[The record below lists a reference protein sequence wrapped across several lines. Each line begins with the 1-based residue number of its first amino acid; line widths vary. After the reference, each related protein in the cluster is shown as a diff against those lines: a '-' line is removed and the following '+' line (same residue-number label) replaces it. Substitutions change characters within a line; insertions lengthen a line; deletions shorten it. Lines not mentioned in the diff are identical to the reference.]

1 VFARYNH
8 TIGKT
13 LTIVILAFLTLLG
26 VFFYLNQNNITF
38 FSATTITGQDAYYS
52 SNTFLDTTGI
62 NLGSTSN
69 FVNLGGYYQ
78 STATIATLTS
88 TCITLPQSSGS
99 TFDTWSYLEIDIS
112 NVSDIVSNEL
122 IIEDCSGNQLWS
134 ALTSIPTGITSVSI
148 PTTITSPS
156 IVLKYTATHNT
167 DGSIPSRVNGWS
179 VYGKSNNVTSL
190 NIAPAT
196 TTVYSG
202 QTITFNLEISSSG
215 ATTVSPVLEI
225 DLTKL
230 NGNGTIV
237 GTSQDST
244 VCYDLDLD
252 GVLNETEECAFYRP
266 LTLVSVG
273 NGPNGE
279 VATHPGIGSTQDKV
293 RWNLQ
298 NISDGTVISIPITF
312 QVPLGYVNAK
322 TIYLEA
328 SLRHG
333 NLSNDSSH
341 NNYMNIVTDS
351 SGQLVTVSSVEG
363 NYLAYSN
370 YNNAS
375 ATATGLQDYIYSSN
389 GSIVNN
395 SDFESVTVKIW
406 NTGSC
411 QTAFQNLLSPATAVA
426 KHRIINTGT
435 LTGKNFT
442 EAEPLEFI
450 IFRGVF
456 NIPHAYW
463 LNYNAGST
471 NPPPGVGC
479 NDGQNINWA
488 FEFEHTDKTYIRNT
502 YHNILTET
510 CRSGSSGFIHR
521 IQSGLKVNTFY
532 NTFPGYSEYYIQST
546 GSIKSGEYFS
556 SWAFYG
562 NEGTRTNTV
571 TLQKSYY
578 LVNISNTLSF
588 HGFLDA
594 NGGGITNTNFKIYKD
609 VDGTAPNPD
618 HADFDIAFDPFDSDP
633 TTPDTPHN
641 KWYVV
646 NATFPATGIP
656 FSALPDA
663 NDPSAIVTGNNGERL
678 LLVKFN
684 EAPLTNFAPRLLW
697 RVCDGSIEGG
707 SCPAPSSS
715 TIGVDSG
722 RVFTQYQN
730 NIRTCATF
738 GNINLNFENTSRA
751 RIYNNSTQSSFMAGS
766 NATFQITP
774 HNDNLASEYPQSVW
788 GINLFSVRD
797 SIDFDNITSNISG
810 IPANFPFPN
819 QNIDLQSCDISQATF
834 HVPDESICL
843 ASSDGGSSDCY
854 AYWQV
859 PAACQPPNGWG
870 YRIVGNSSQDEYTPA
885 YKLNFSIPIK
895 RTVPAGTQL
904 DFNAEV
910 RTTDLTTLGSDNAVP
925 VARWS
930 ASNYQNTSTITV
942 LESPAIDGQQS
953 APVQWLQGSTM
964 TILQSITNI
973 GNAPNKGVYLVNMM
987 PKNGVNGT
995 TIPNPDY
1002 GRIYST
1008 LGVSQASYLYST
1020 DVNCYTDSLNPAIT
1034 WTSLNAGTTMRS
1046 GYNSQSDVVP
1056 TNAICTKIHIEST
1069 SSFTLNPNDSINI
1082 GIDIHIPVSALDGQ
1096 MIHNR
1101 AKVGGSTIYGST
1113 SNVNP
1118 TEMILTNT
1126 QVGNDLILGLQ
1137 KTYQVDPQRPG
1148 YVRWTLSY
1156 SNVSPTS
1163 TTNVN
1168 LVDNI
1173 PNELIFVEVDTT
1185 TLDSNEACGNITCTP
1200 TGTNSD
1206 GSGGNLSFVI
1216 DTLAQADGSSG
1227 GPDEGSISFW
1237 TRTNEP
1243 TALSSPITN
1252 CAVLSPT
1259 EAGIGSSACRTINI
1273 TASNGVLDVEG
1284 DPDMGTT
1291 EVIIRKIGYGSGEYI
1306 LTITNNQSTGAYFS
1320 IYDQLPAEIT
1330 YTPGTLRINGS
1341 NASDSLITGGVLQIN
1356 PNILINPGATLE
1368 IKFDFTVNASV
1379 PSGTIVANQMT
1390 ITNCQNY
1397 NDYTNCSPAFLTNEV
1412 EFVVY
1417 NEPPNL
1423 VDDDIETDE
1432 DTQITFNVL
1441 TNDTDIDDSLN
1452 ISTLN
1457 YTDNTTNGTLEY
1469 LGNGMFRYTP
1479 DDDYYGSDTFE
1490 YEICDSGSP
1499 VKCDTATVTITII
1512 SVNDAPVAVYD
1523 EIELDEDTSITFT
1536 VHDNDYDIDGTL
1548 DLSSISIVTL
1558 PLNGTLT
1565 YDATTNEFTY
1575 TPNANYYG
1583 NDQFE
1588 YEICDDEGA
1597 CTVGIVMITINSI
1610 NDEPVAID
1618 DYYSI
1623 TESRYLDILANDY
1636 DIDDGL
1642 DANSFRL
1649 VTNPTYG
1656 QVSSTSIITIN
1667 STAIGETFDVSR
1679 GEFMYTVPAN
1689 ATSYTDQF
1697 RYEICDYEGDCDE
1710 ANVTVVYTAAT
1721 PASTPVPSLT
1731 NTGSNILIVYVILAS
1746 VVIGHWF
1753 VKRKLL

>member
-1 VFARYNH
+1 
-8 TIGKT
+8 
-13 LTIVILAFLTLLG
+13 
-26 VFFYLNQNNITF
+26 
-38 FSATTITGQDAYYS
+38 
-52 SNTFLDTTGI
+52 
-62 NLGSTSN
+62 
-69 FVNLGGYYQ
+69 
-78 STATIATLTS
+78 
-88 TCITLPQSSGS
+88 
-99 TFDTWSYLEIDIS
+99 
-112 NVSDIVSNEL
+112 
-122 IIEDCSGNQLWS
+122 
-134 ALTSIPTGITSVSI
+134 
-148 PTTITSPS
+148 
-156 IVLKYTATHNT
+156 
-167 DGSIPSRVNGWS
+167 
-179 VYGKSNNVTSL
+179 
-190 NIAPAT
+190 
-196 TTVYSG
+196 
-202 QTITFNLEISSSG
+202 
-215 ATTVSPVLEI
+215 
-225 DLTKL
+225 
-230 NGNGTIV
+230 
-237 GTSQDST
+237 
-244 VCYDLDLD
+244 
-252 GVLNETEECAFYRP
+252 
-266 LTLVSVG
+266 
-273 NGPNGE
+273 
-279 VATHPGIGSTQDKV
+279 
-293 RWNLQ
+293 
-298 NISDGTVISIPITF
+298 
-312 QVPLGYVNAK
+312 
-322 TIYLEA
+322 
-328 SLRHG
+328 
-333 NLSNDSSH
+333 LSNDSSH

-351 SGQLVTVSSVEG
+351 SGQLVTVSSVMG
-363 NYLAYSN
+363 ILANSSGYTTLGAN
-370 YNNAS
+370 
-375 ATATGLQDYIYSSN
+375 ATGINDAFYNSAN
-389 GSIVNN
+389 GIANP
-395 SDFESVTVKIW
+395 SDFEYVDVNIFNNSLVALGTCPVSYQSYQ
-406 NTGSC
+406 NTNSTMSK
-411 QTAFQNLLSPATAVA
+411 QLIVSQPAAGENPTSTNPIVI
-426 KHRIINTGT
+426 K
-435 LTGKNFT
+435 
-442 EAEPLEFI
+442 
-450 IFRGVF
+450 IFRGAF
-456 NIPHAYW
+456 NYATTVGRI
-463 LNYNAGST
+463 NYNVGST
-471 NPPPGVGC
+471 NPAPGVAC
-479 NDGQNINWA
+479 IDGQQIRWNMQ
-488 FEFEHTDKTYIRNT
+488 FTYPNNSYT
-502 YHNILTET
+502 VFQAHNISTVI
-510 CRSGSSGFIHR
+510 CRNPSAPYIHR
-521 IQSGLKVNTFY
+521 IQSGNNTPASY
-532 NTFPGYSEYYIQST
+532 ATYPGWPEYYIGNT
-546 GSIKSGEYFS
+546 GSVRPGEFFS
-556 SWAFYG
+556 SWAFYSQG
-562 NEGTRTNTV
+562 VLTV
-571 TLQKSYY
+571 DLAKSYY
-578 LVNISNTLSF
+578 LINIPSNVSF
-588 HGFLDA
+588 HGVRDGSSIVM
-594 NGGGITNTNFKIYKD
+594 NNFFVYKD
-609 VDGTAPNPD
+609 IDGTAPNPD
-618 HADFDIAFDPFDSDP
+618 HIDFNPMFVPEDDLDPL
-633 TTPDTPHN
+633 TPDTPHP
-641 KWYVV
+641 KWYKV
-646 NATFPATGIP
+646 TFPWTGTP
-656 FSALPDA
+656 FSALPDPS
-663 NDPSAIVTGNNGERL
+663 NPSAIVTGNNGERL
-678 LLVKFN
+678 LFVKLDDKALSN
-684 EAPLTNFAPRLLW
+684 YTPRPIW
-697 RVCDGSIEGG
+697 RVCDGTYDTN
-707 SCPAPSSS
+707 SCPVPTNG
-715 TIGVDSG
+715 TI
-722 RVFTQYQN
+722 QN
-730 NIRTCATF
+730 LNIGTFYSQVSDTVTYCGNRTGTP
-738 GNINLNFENTSRA
+738 LNFENTSRA
-751 RIYNNSTQSSFMAGS
+751 KIYNNSTQSSFMAGS

-870 YRIVGNSSQDEYTPA
+870 YNIVGNSGQDNYTPT
-885 YKLNFSIPIK
+885 YKFNFSIPIK

-930 ASNYQNTSTITV
+930 ASNYQNTSSITV

-1185 TLDSNEACGNITCTP
+1185 TLDSNEACGNMTCTP
-1200 TGTNSD
+1200 TGTNPD
-1206 GSGGNLSFVI
+1206 GSGGNLAFII
-1216 DTLAQADGSSG
+1216 DTLAQADGSPG

-1237 TRTNEP
+1237 TRVNEP
-1243 TALSSPITN
+1243 IALSSPITN

-1273 TASNGVLDVEG
+1273 TASNGLLDVEG

-1291 EVIIRKIGYGSGEYI
+1291 EVIIRKTGYGSGEYI

-1320 IYDQLPAEIT
+1320 IYDQLPTEIT

-1341 NASDSLITGGVLQIN
+1341 NASDSLITGGILQVN
-1356 PNILINPGATLE
+1356 PNILISPGTTLE

-1432 DTQITFNVL
+1432 DTQVTFNVL
-1441 TNDTDIDDSLN
+1441 ANDTDIDDSLN

-1469 LGNGMFRYTP
+1469 LGNGIFRYTP
-1479 DDDYYGSDTFE
+1479 NDDYYGSDTFE

-1499 VKCDTATVTITII
+1499 VKCDTATVTITINP
-1512 SVNDAPVAVYD
+1512 VNDPPVAVYD

-1548 DLSSISIVTL
+1548 DLSSISIVTF